1 MDKRIKVFVFGVV
14 VFLSVLIALLANF
27 LISKTK
33 IKEEPKKPKVEHVSK
48 KESDISVSFGKDIS
62 SLRDLDKSSISKRI
76 QVFNKTYGLGIKDTT
91 VSSLDWKSSGVVVT
105 DSVGGFEFITDY
117 YGTLLGFT
125 SRSTLS
131 DATLKKVSKSFSTIS
146 LGDGRVLYLGSIT
159 NGLVNKDKPLI
170 KVNQLTTS
178 NIPKDTDV
186 ELEKLPS
193 IWKGLGVSEDNLKF
207 SRFVKSPSG
216 VDLAEYKN
224 EEGDYLYYSLYS
236 VPSDEGQSIRGKFF
250 GIMKNKYDSKVTDL
264 FIKNVAQ
271 FGIFEVKGGG
281 ILWIT
286 Y

>member
-1 MDKRIKVFVFGVV
+1 MDKRIKVLVLGVV

-33 IKEEPKKPKVEHVSK
+33 IKEEPTKPKVEHVSN

-178 NIPKDTDV
+178 NISKDTDV

-193 IWKGLGVSEDNLKF
+193 IWKGLGVSEGNFKF

-250 GIMKNKYDSKVTDL
+250 GIMKNKYDSKTTDL

>member
-1 MDKRIKVFVFGVV
+1 MDKRIKVLVFGVV

-48 KESDISVSFGKDIS
+48 KESDISVSFGKGIS

-193 IWKGLGVSEDNLKF
+193 IWKGLGVSEDDLTF

-224 EEGDYLYYSLYS
+224 KEGDYLYYSLYS
-236 VPSDEGQSIRGKFF
+236 VPSDDGQSIRGKFF
-250 GIMKNKYDSKVTDL
+250 GIMKSKYDSKVTDL

>member
-1 MDKRIKVFVFGVV
+1 MDKRIKVFVLGVV
-14 VFLSVLIALLANF
+14 VFLSVFIALLANF

-48 KESDISVSFGKDIS
+48 KESDISVNFGKGIS

-193 IWKGLGVSEDNLKF
+193 IWKGLGVSEDSLKF

-250 GIMKNKYDSKVTDL
+250 GIMKNRYDSKITDL

>member
-33 IKEEPKKPKVEHVSK
+33 IKEEPTKPKVEHVSK
-48 KESDISVSFGKDIS
+48 KESDIFVSFGKDIS

-170 KVNQLTTS
+170 KVNQLTAS

-193 IWKGLGVSEDNLKF
+193 IWKGLGVSEDRHKF

-250 GIMKNKYDSKVTDL
+250 GIMKSKYDSKITDL

>member
-1 MDKRIKVFVFGVV
+1 MDKRIKVLVFGVV

-27 LISKTK
+27 LISKIK
-33 IKEEPKKPKVEHVSK
+33 IKEEPTKPKVEHVSK
-48 KESDISVSFGKDIS
+48 KESGISVSFGKDIS

-91 VSSLDWKSSGVVVT
+91 VSSLDWKSSGVVT

-170 KVNQLTTS
+170 KVNQLTAS

-193 IWKGLGVSEDNLKF
+193 IWKGLGVSEDSLKF

-216 VDLAEYKN
+216 VDLAEYKDG
-224 EEGDYLYYSLYS
+224 EGNYLYYSLYS

-250 GIMKNKYDSKVTDL
+250 GIMKNKYDSKITDL

>member
-1 MDKRIKVFVFGVV
+1 MDKRIKVLVFGVV

-33 IKEEPKKPKVEHVSK
+33 IKEEPTKPKVEHVSK
-48 KESDISVSFGKDIS
+48 KESDISVSFGKGIS

-193 IWKGLGVSEDNLKF
+193 IWKGLGVSEDRLKF

-250 GIMKNKYDSKVTDL
+250 GIMKNKYDSKTTDL

>member
-1 MDKRIKVFVFGVV
+1 MDKRIKVLVFGVV

-33 IKEEPKKPKVEHVSK
+33 IKEEPTKPKVEHVSK

-159 NGLVNKDKPLI
+159 NGLVNKDRPLI

-193 IWKGLGVSEDNLKF
+193 IWKGLGVSEGNLKF
-207 SRFVKSPSG
+207 SRFVKSPSE

-236 VPSDEGQSIRGKFF
+236 VQSDEGQSIRGKFF
-250 GIMKNKYDSKVTDL
+250 GIMKNNYDSKITDL

>member
-1 MDKRIKVFVFGVV
+1 MDKRIKVFVLGVV
-14 VFLSVLIALLANF
+14 VLLSVLIALLANF

-33 IKEEPKKPKVEHVSK
+33 IKEEPTKPKVEHVSK

-131 DATLKKVSKSFSTIS
+131 DETLKKVSKSFSTIS

-207 SRFVKSPSG
+207 SSFVKSPSG

-224 EEGDYLYYSLYS
+224 KEGDYLYYSLYS

-250 GIMKNKYDSKVTDL
+250 GIMKNKYDSKITDL
-264 FIKNVAQ
+264 FVKNVAQ

>member
-1 MDKRIKVFVFGVV
+1 MDKRIKVLVFGVV

-33 IKEEPKKPKVEHVSK
+33 IKEEPTKPKVGRVSK

-91 VSSLDWKSSGVVVT
+91 VSSLDWKSSGVVIT

-193 IWKGLGVSEDNLKF
+193 TWKGLGVSEDNLKF

-224 EEGDYLYYSLYS
+224 TEGDYLYYSLYS
-236 VPSDEGQSIRGKFF
+236 VPSDGGQSIRGKFF
-250 GIMKNKYDSKVTDL
+250 GIMKNRYDSKITDL